1 MREVAVCSSQQTGTA
16 CSPSME
22 GQPMR
27 LSGKEPTSHCRR
39 LRFDHWV
46 RKIPWRRRWQPTPL
60 FLPGKSQRKRTEQR
74 SLVEQFIG
82 LQKPGWLSNSV
93 QFSSSVVSDSLQPHG
108 LQHAR
113 LPCPSPIPELVQT
126 HVHGVGD
133 AIQPSY
139 PLSSPPPPAFNLAQY
154 QGLFQWVNTSHQV
167 ARVLEFHLQHQ
178 SFQWIFRTG
187 FF

>member
-1 MREVAVCSSQQTGTA
+1 MQETQIWSL
-16 CSPSME
+16 
-22 GQPMR
+22 GQEDP
-27 LSGKEPTSHCRR
+27 LEKEMTTHYTV
-39 LRFDHWV
+39 LAWE
-46 RKIPWRRRWQPTPL
+46 IPEEEN
-60 FLPGKSQRKRTEQR
+60 RTEE
-74 SLVEQFIG
+74 LGGLQFIG
-82 LQKPGWLSNSV
+82 LQKNQKWLSNSV

-133 AIQPSY
+133 AMQPSH

-154 QGLFQWVNTSHQV
+154 QGLLQWVNTSHQV
-167 ARVLEFHLQHQ
+167 AKVLEFHLQHQ

-187 FF
+187 FLWDWLVWPPCSPRDF